1 MSHFA
6 ASPTGD
12 ELLSAEPEFPD
23 QRSRPTARTG
33 ILVVTAHFPPTAGG
47 VATFTEQFVR
57 RLPSERV
64 VVLAPDAPG
73 AAEFDAGAPF
83 PVYRYQRSLVGDRS
97 LSRRVAGLVRD
108 HDLGFAW
115 ITAAAPLA
123 AVAPTL
129 RRAGIVRI
137 VASSHG
143 QELAW
148 ARLPVTRSA
157 LAATMR
163 SVDVLTYL
171 GDVTRG
177 VLTKAIG
184 SRAELV
190 HLPGGVDADVYRP
203 EVGRSMVRDRHRL
216 GERPVVVSVS
226 RLVRRKG
233 HDRLIDSWERVL
245 RAVPDAVL
253 LVVGDGSA
261 RGRLE
266 RRAAA
271 RGHRDSIIFA
281 GTVPPAEL
289 PAHLAAGDV
298 FALPIRDRWGG
309 LETEGLGLA
318 VLEASAAGL
327 PVVVGRSGG
336 TPSAV
341 VDGTTGHLID
351 GRKPDHIARAVVG
364 LLTDPAR
371 AAAMGEA
378 GRDFVMRTWSWD
390 TLAGRLAGQFE
401 C

>member
-1 MSHFA
+1 VSHFA
-6 ASPTGD
+6 TSSTGD
-12 ELLSAEPEFPD
+12 ELLSAEPEIPD
-23 QRSRPTARTG
+23 GRGARTARTG
-33 ILVVTAHFPPTAGG
+33 ILVVTAHFPPSAGG

-64 VVLAPDAPG
+64 VVLAPDVPG
-73 AAEFDAGAPF
+73 AAEYDAAAPF
-83 PVYRYQRSLVGDRS
+83 PVYRYQRSLVGDLG
-97 LSRRVAGLVRD
+97 LSRRVAALVRD
-108 HDLGFAW
+108 HDLAFAW

-123 AVAPTL
+123 AVAPAL
-129 RRAGIVRI
+129 RRAGIARI

-148 ARLPVTRSA
+148 ARLPVTRTA
-157 LAATMR
+157 LATAMR

-177 VLTKAIG
+177 GLTKAIG

-203 EVGRSMVRDRHRL
+203 EIGRALIRDRHRL

-226 RLVRRKG
+226 RLVTRKG
-233 HDRLIDSWERVL
+233 HDRLIDAWHQVL
-245 RAVPDAVL
+245 RAVPDAAL

-261 RGRLE
+261 RRRLE
-266 RRAAA
+266 RRAAD

-341 VDGTTGHLID
+341 LDGTTGHLVD
-351 GRKPDHIARAVVG
+351 GKDTDRIADAVIG
-364 LLTDPAR
+364 LLTDRSR
-371 AAAMGEA
+371 AVAMGAA
-378 GRDFVMRTWSWD
+378 GRDWVKRAWSWD
-390 TLAGRLAGQFE
+390 TLAGRLAVQFE
-401 C
+401 G

>member
-6 ASPTGD
+6 ASSTGD
-12 ELLSAEPEFPD
+12 ELLAEPGLPD
-23 QRSRPTARTG
+23 VRGARSARTG
-33 ILVVTAHFPPTAGG
+33 ILVVTAHFPPMAGG

-64 VVLAPDAPG
+64 VVLAPDVPG
-73 AAEFDAGAPF
+73 AAAYDAAAPF
-83 PVYRYQRSLVGDRS
+83 PVYRYQRSLVGDLG
-97 LSRRVAGLVRD
+97 LSRRVASLVSD

-123 AVAPTL
+123 AVAPAL
-129 RRAGIVRI
+129 RKAGIARI

-157 LAATMR
+157 FAAAMR
-163 SVDVLTYL
+163 SIDVLTYL

-177 VLTKAIG
+177 GLTKAIG

-190 HLPGGVDADVYRP
+190 HLPGGVDADIYRP
-203 EVGRSMVRDRHRL
+203 EIGRALIRDRHRL

-226 RLVRRKG
+226 RLVTRKG
-233 HDRLIDSWERVL
+233 HDRLIDAWQRVL
-245 RAVPDAVL
+245 RAVPDAAL

-261 RGRLE
+261 RRRLE
-266 RRAAA
+266 RRAAK
-271 RGHRDSIIFA
+271 RGHEESVIFA
-281 GTVPPAEL
+281 GTVPPNEL

-341 VDGTTGHLID
+341 LDGTTGHLVD
-351 GRKPDHIARAVVG
+351 GKDTDGIADAVIG
-364 LLTDPAR
+364 LLTDRSR
-371 AAAMGEA
+371 AVAMGAA
-378 GRDFVMRTWSWD
+378 GRDWVKRAWSWD
-390 TLAGRLAGQFE
+390 ILAGRLTVQFE
-401 C
+401 G

>member
-6 ASPTGD
+6 ASSTGD
-12 ELLSAEPEFPD
+12 ELLSAEPDFPD
-23 QRSRPTARTG
+23 DRGPRTARAG

-64 VVLAPDAPG
+64 VVLAPDVPG
-73 AAEFDAGAPF
+73 AAEFDAAAPF
-83 PVYRYQRSLVGDRS
+83 PVYRHQRSLVGDLG

-108 HDLGFAW
+108 HDLTFAW

-123 AVAPTL
+123 AVAPAL
-129 RRAGIVRI
+129 RRAGISRI

-157 LAATMR
+157 FAAAMR

-177 VLTKAIG
+177 GLAKAIG

-203 EVGRSMVRDRHRL
+203 EIGRDLIRDRHQL
-216 GERPVVVSVS
+216 GARPVVVSVS
-226 RLVRRKG
+226 RLVTRKG
-233 HDRLIDSWERVL
+233 HDRLIEAWHEVL
-245 RAVPDAVL
+245 RAVPDAAL

-261 RGRLE
+261 RRRLE
-266 RRAAA
+266 RRAAQ
-271 RGHRDSIIFA
+271 RGHQDSIVFA

-318 VLEASAAGL
+318 VLEASAVGL

-341 VDGTTGHLID
+341 LDGTTGHLVNGKD
-351 GRKPDHIARAVVG
+351 TDQIARAVIG
-364 LLTDPAR
+364 LLTDRAR
-371 AAAMGEA
+371 AGAMGAA
-378 GRDFVMRTWSWD
+378 GRDWVKRAWSWD
-390 TLAGRLAGQFE
+390 TLAGRLAVQFE
-401 C
+401 G